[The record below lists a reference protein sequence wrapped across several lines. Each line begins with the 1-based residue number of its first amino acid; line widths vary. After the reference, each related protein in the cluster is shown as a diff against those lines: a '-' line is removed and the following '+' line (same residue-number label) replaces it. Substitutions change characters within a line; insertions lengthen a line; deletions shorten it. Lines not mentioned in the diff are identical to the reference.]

1 MCWAIHV
8 CFLLATSRGITFKY
22 VLGSVVRHCLPRRAA
37 RPYIAAFM
45 WVPVW
50 AGIDV
55 GVVCAALALEQT
67 GVLGKNQLSNMNLVS
82 GDGKGV

>member
-1 MCWAIHV
+1 MAGTAV
-8 CFLLATSRGITFKY
+8 LA
-22 VLGSVVRHCLPRRAA
+22 V
-37 RPYIAAFM
+37 FM
-45 WVPVW
+45 WAPVW

-67 GVLGKNQLSNMNLVS
+67 GVLGKNQLSNMNLVC

>member
-1 MCWAIHV
+1 MAGTAV
-8 CFLLATSRGITFKY
+8 
-22 VLGSVVRHCLPRRAA
+22 
-37 RPYIAAFM
+37 IAAFM

-55 GVVCAALALEQT
+55 GVVYAALALERT
-67 GVLGKNQLSNMNLVS
+67 GVLGKNQLSNMSLVS